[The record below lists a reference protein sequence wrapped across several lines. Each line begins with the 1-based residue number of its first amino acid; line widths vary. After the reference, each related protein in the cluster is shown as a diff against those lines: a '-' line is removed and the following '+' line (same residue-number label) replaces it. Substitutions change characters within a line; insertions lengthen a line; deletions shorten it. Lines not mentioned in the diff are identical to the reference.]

1 MQEKME
7 KGKGSPEVTTPP
19 EGGWGWMIVVGC
31 FLTTICSRA
40 VTRCFSVFFVELQL
54 HFERDYSTTAWINS
68 LIDCTTMFCAPLG
81 SFLVRRL
88 SCRTT
93 VMLGGFLSSVGL
105 VLSCFASS
113 LEHLYAS
120 LGVLSG
126 IGFALSYTP
135 SIAMVGRYF
144 SEKKA
149 LAYGIALSGTGI
161 GTFILAPVAQLL
173 IDQYSWRG
181 AMLVLGGFV
190 SNLCVCGAL
199 MRPVQPSSGQRTGER
214 NVANVEKGDS
224 KDAKEEPSGHCGE
237 DAKLMEVSSISYTQ
251 RPLIVNGALQ
261 MCDLQKH
268 QPVQGKTVILP
279 SRPDARLMDK
289 KLGECILSGNK
300 LKAAIRGEMQVS
312 DAKLA
317 NQVQDLVESNN
328 FKNKIVNTKSEDGKT
343 TNWNKGVVPL
353 TEPSAN
359 IPTSSHGCCYSLQP
373 GQDFGFLLIPDFIIW
388 ALCFL
393 FMAYACSAPMVY
405 LVPYAISK
413 GVENK
418 QAAFLVSIFGISVIV
433 GNITF
438 GWITDRKCLKKYRM
452 LSFMLMLAVEG
463 ISCLFVPILQSF
475 TSLVL
480 FAVVYGYVEG
490 GYVALI
496 PVVTS
501 DVVGPDDLNSALG
514 VVYFLH
520 SIPYLISPPIGG
532 WLVDVTQ
539 NYAATFFVSA
549 ASFIFSAAILATT
562 MVVRHSW
569 KTNTS
574 SPKHAAADCQ
584 QGIM

>member
-1 MQEKME
+1 ME
-7 KGKGSPEVTTPP
+7 KGKRSPEVTAPP
-19 EGGWGWMIVVGC
+19 EGGWGWMIVFGC
-31 FLTTICSRA
+31 FLATICTRA

-81 SFLVRRL
+81 SFLAKRL
-88 SCRTT
+88 SCRVT

-105 VLSCFASS
+105 ILSCFATS
-113 LEHLYAS
+113 LEHLYVT

-135 SIAMVGRYF
+135 PIAMVGRYF
-144 SEKKA
+144 NEKKA
-149 LAYGIALSGTGI
+149 MAYGIALSGTGI

-181 AMLVLGGFV
+181 AMLVLGAFV

-199 MRPVQPSSGQRTGER
+199 MRPVPSTPGQRTGES
-214 NVANVEKGDS
+214 NVDKG
-224 KDAKEEPSGHCGE
+224 DAKEDPCSHCEE
-237 DAKLMEVSSISYTQ
+237 DPKSLEISSIGYTQ
-251 RPLIVNGALQ
+251 YPLISNGALQ
-261 MCDLQKH
+261 SCDLQKN
-268 QPVQGKTVILP
+268 QQVPGNTGMLP
-279 SRPDARLMDK
+279 SKPCARLTNM
-289 KLGECILSGNK
+289 KLGGCILSSDK
-300 LKAAIRGEMQVS
+300 LKAAVLVEMQVS
-312 DAKLA
+312 DTKPT
-317 NQVQDLVESNN
+317 NRVQGLVESNN
-328 FKNKIVNTKSEDGKT
+328 LNNKIVRTKSEDGKT
-343 TNWNKGVVPL
+343 TNWDEEVVPL

-359 IPTSSHGCCYSLQP
+359 TKTSSQGCCYCLQP

-388 ALCFL
+388 AVCFL

-438 GWITDRKCLKKYRM
+438 GWITDRKCLNKNRM

-475 TSLVL
+475 TPLVV

-490 GYVALI
+490 AYVALI

-501 DVVGPDDLNSALG
+501 DVVSPDDLNSALG

-539 NYAATFFVSA
+539 NYTGTFFLSA
-549 ASFIFSAAILATT
+549 ASFICSAAILATT

-569 KTNTS
+569 KTNMS
-574 SPKHAAADCQ
+574 SPKHVVAECQ
-584 QGIM
+584 QGII